1 MAVDRQKS
9 CVGGAP
15 VEGVNRHSPAHLKI
29 ALFRARFRGRED
41 VYARRFENPRTGR
54 SGYAPACANE
64 WVRGLCEKP
73 QIACA
78 DCPNRQFLPVGDE
91 VIRWHLTGHDGA
103 GSPFVL
109 GVYPLLQDERCH
121 FLAADFDGEHW
132 ADDALA
138 FLATCR
144 RLGWPAALERSRSG
158 QGGHVWLFFE
168 EAVPAALARGL
179 GAHLLTETLERHRG
193 PGLRS
198 YDRFFPNQDTLPRGG
213 FGNLIALPMQGE
225 ARQHGNSLFVD
236 DELRPHA
243 DPWAFLASMPLIA
256 LARLEAGVRSARAQG
271 RILGP
276 VAFVDAEHD
285 EGLPWELLA
294 SRRKTD
300 RAAKGPFPEVITVVL
315 ADQLHVP
322 KAGLSPSLQNRLV
335 RLAAFPNP
343 EFHRA
348 QAMRLSTYGKPRIV
362 ECAEDH
368 PDSIS
373 LPRGCF
379 DGLRELLGSCGVRLD
394 LRDERCGGVAVEW
407 RFQGRLR
414 PEQEAAAAAM
424 LADDFGVLAATT
436 AFGKTVLAAW
446 LIAQRGVNT
455 LVLTHRQQLLEQ
467 WVERLSE
474 FLGIPTKE
482 IGRLGGGRKRL
493 TGQLDVA
500 LLQSLVRKGAVD
512 ERVAGYG
519 HLVIDECHH
528 LSAWSFEQ
536 VARRAKARYVTGLSA
551 TVVRKDGLQPIVF
564 MQCGPVRYRVDARQ
578 QAAARPFS
586 HHVLVR
592 PTGFRPPREPDA
604 DPRVEFQT
612 LCAELAASEPRNR
625 RICDEVVG
633 AVGEGRF
640 PLVLTERTE
649 HVELLTAMLRE
660 RGARVVVLR
669 GGLGTKLLRTALS
682 ELAENG
688 SSESPTPV
696 IVATG
701 KFVGEGF
708 DHARL
713 DTLFLAMPVSWR
725 GTIAQYVGR
734 LHRLHEGKREA
745 RVVDYADLEVPMLA
759 RMFDRRCEGYEAS
772 GYTILL
778 PASAI
783 PGWPESVPLP
793 VDAAWKRDYAASV
806 QRLIRDGVDAP
817 LAGLFV
823 ATAREPEPGSEGI
836 ARARS
841 ASEAFLFRRLESL
854 PETRARFRLNAH
866 LPIPFDGWGRMEV
879 DFFCAEARLVVE
891 IDGAQHLGDPEA
903 YRRDRRKDALLQEHG
918 YLVLRFLAE
927 DVGKRLDA
935 VLNGVTR
942 ALAARGRRSAP
953 S

>member
-1 MAVDRQKS
+1 MAFDPQRPPAERHPMAGVDK
-9 CVGGAP
+9 
-15 VEGVNRHSPAHLKI
+15 HSPAHLKI
-29 ALFRARFRGRED
+29 ALFRSRFRGRED
-41 VYARRFENPRTGR
+41 LYARRFENRRTGK

-64 WVRGLCEKP
+64 WVRGVCEKP
-73 QIACA
+73 RIACA
-78 DCPNRQFLPVGDE
+78 DCPNRRFLSITDE
-91 VIRWHLTGHDGA
+91 VIRWHLTGADDSGN
-103 GSPFVL
+103 PFVL
-109 GVYPLLQDERCH
+109 GLYPLLQDEHCH

-132 ADDALA
+132 ADDALTY
-138 FLATCR
+138 LETCR
-144 RLGWPAALERSRSG
+144 KLGWSAALERSRSG
-158 QGGHVWLFFE
+158 EGGHVWLFFE
-168 EAVPAALARGL
+168 EAVPAVSARSL
-179 GAHLLTETLERHRG
+179 GAHLLTETMERHRG
-193 PGLRS
+193 RGLRA

-213 FGNLIALPMQGE
+213 FGNLIALPMQGG

-243 DPWAFLASMPLIA
+243 DPWAFLASLPRTST
-256 LARLEAGVRSARAQG
+256 ARLEEAVRVARGRG

-276 VAFVDAEHD
+276 VAFRAAD
-285 EGLPWELLA
+285 EGEALPWELSP
-294 SRRKTD
+294 SRRRTE
-300 RAAKGPFPEVITVVL
+300 AAPKGPFPEAITVVL
-315 ADQLHVP
+315 ADQLQVP

-348 QAMRLSTYGKPRIV
+348 QAMRLSTWGKPRIV
-362 ECAEDH
+362 ACAEDF
-368 PDSIS
+368 PDSIG
-373 LPRGCF
+373 LPRGCL
-379 DGLRELLGSCGVRLD
+379 DGLKELMGSCGVRLD
-394 LRDERCGGVAVEW
+394 LRDERCGGVSVEW
-407 RFQGRLR
+407 RFQGTLR
-414 PEQEAAAAAM
+414 PEQVTAAAAM
-424 LADDFGVLAATT
+424 SVHDFGVLAATT

-446 LIAQRGVNT
+446 LIAHRGVNT

-467 WVERLSE
+467 WVGRLSE
-474 FLGIPTKE
+474 FLGIPGKE

-493 TGQLDVA
+493 TGKLDVA
-500 LLQSLVRKGAVD
+500 LLQSLVRKGVVD
-512 ERVAGYG
+512 DRVADYG

-528 LSAWSFEQ
+528 LSAYSFEQ
-536 VARRAKARYVTGLSA
+536 VARRTRARYVTGLSA

-578 QAAARPFS
+578 QAAARPFT
-586 HHVLVR
+586 HHVWVR
-592 PTGFRPPREPDA
+592 PTGFRSDREPDA
-604 DPRVEFQT
+604 DPRIEFQT

-625 RICDEVVG
+625 RICDEVVE

-640 PLVLTERTE
+640 PLVLTERTG
-649 HVELLTAMLRE
+649 HVEILAELLRE
-660 RGARVVVLR
+660 RVGRVVVLR
-669 GGLGTKLLRTALS
+669 GGLGTKSLRAALG
-682 ELAENG
+682 ELTDEASAG
-688 SSESPTPV
+688 APASV

-725 GTIAQYVGR
+725 GTVAQYVGR

-745 RVVDYADLEVPMLA
+745 RVVDYADLDVPMLA
-759 RMFDRRCEGYEAS
+759 RMFDRRCEGYEAA

-778 PASAI
+778 PASAL

-806 QRLIRDGVDAP
+806 RRLVRDGVDVP

-823 ATAREPEPGSEGI
+823 EAARAPKPDSEGV

-841 ASEAFLFRRLESL
+841 ASEAFLFRRLETLS
-854 PETRARFRLNAH
+854 PTRGRFQLNAH

-879 DFFCAEARLVVE
+879 DFLCAEARLVVE

-903 YRRDRRKDALLQEHG
+903 YRKDRRKDALLQEHG

-927 DVGKRLDA
+927 DLGKRLDDVLDA
-935 VLNGVTR
+935 VNR
-942 ALAARGRRSAP
+942 ALVARSRRMASP
-953 S
+953 

>member
-1 MAVDRQKS
+1 MPETATGS
-9 CVGGAP
+9 NGSLPAP
-15 VEGVNRHSPAHLKI
+15 IDRHSPAATKI
-29 ALFRARFRGRED
+29 GLFRSLFRGRED
-41 VYARRFENPRTGR
+41 LYARRFETPRSGK
-54 SGYAPACANE
+54 SGYAPACAHE

-73 QIACA
+73 RIRCA
-78 DCPNRQFLPVGDE
+78 ECPNRRFLPVTDQT
-91 VIRWHLTGHDGA
+91 VRWHLSGSDDAGA
-103 GSPFVL
+103 PFVM
-109 GVYPLLQDERCH
+109 GVYPLQQDERCL
-121 FLAADFDGEHW
+121 FLAADFDGQHW

-138 FLATCR
+138 FLATCK

-213 FGNLIALPMQGE
+213 FGNLIALPLQGG
-225 ARQHGNSLFVD
+225 ARHHGNSLFVD
-236 DELRPHA
+236 DDLRPHA
-243 DPWAFLASMPLIA
+243 DPWAFLAGLPRIA
-256 LARLEAGVRSARAQG
+256 TARLEEGVRLARGRG

-276 VAFVDAEHD
+276 VAFAETDPSDA
-285 EGLPWELLA
+285 GLFELCP
-294 SRRKTD
+294 SRRRSEQRPT
-300 RAAKGPFPEVITVVL
+300 GPFPESVTVLL

-322 KAGLSPSLQNRLV
+322 KVALSPSLQNRLI

-362 ECAEDH
+362 ACAEDH
-368 PDSIS
+368 PDSIG
-373 LPRGCF
+373 LPRGCL
-379 DGLRELLGSCGVRLD
+379 DGLRDLLDSCGIRLEV
-394 LRDERCGGVAVEW
+394 RDERCEGVAAQW
-407 RFQGRLR
+407 RFHGTLR
-414 PEQEAAAAAM
+414 PEQETAAAAM
-424 LADDFGVLAATT
+424 MAHDFGVLAATT

-467 WVERLSE
+467 WIERLSE
-474 FLGIPTKE
+474 FLRIPAKE

-493 TGQLDVA
+493 TGKLDVA
-500 LLQSLVRKGAVD
+500 LLQSLVRKGNVD
-512 ERVAGYG
+512 DRVAGYG

-528 LSAWSFEQ
+528 LSAYSFEQ
-536 VARRAKARYVTGLSA
+536 VARHARARYVTGLSA

-578 QAAARPFS
+578 QAAARPFT
-586 HHVLVR
+586 HHVMVR
-592 PTGFRPPREPDA
+592 PTGFRSDREPDA
-604 DPRVEFQT
+604 DPRVEFQA
-612 LCAELAASEPRNR
+612 LCAELAGSEPRNR
-625 RICDEVVG
+625 RICDDVV
-633 AVGEGRF
+633 AALEDGRF

-649 HVELLTAMLRE
+649 HVELLAAMLRE
-660 RGARVVVLR
+660 RRARVVVLR
-669 GGLGTKLLRTALS
+669 GGLGTKSLRTALS
-682 ELAENG
+682 ELSINA
-688 SSESPTPV
+688 SADSPSPV

-734 LHRLHEGKREA
+734 LHRLHESKREA

-778 PASAI
+778 PASAL

-793 VDAAWKRDYAASV
+793 VDAAWKRDYAGSV
-806 QRLIRDGVDAP
+806 RRLLRDGVDAP

-823 ATAREPEPGSEGI
+823 ATAREPEAGSEGI

-841 ASEAFLFRRLESL
+841 ASEAFLFRRLDSL
-854 PETRARFRLNAH
+854 PETRGKFQLNAH

-879 DFFCAEARLVVE
+879 DFLCADARMVLE
-891 IDGAQHLGDPEA
+891 IDGPQHLADPEA

-927 DVGKRLDA
+927 DAGKRLEEVLDA
-935 VLNGVTR
+935 VHR
-942 ALAARGRRSAP
+942 ALTARSRP
-953 S
+953 TNPH